1 LRGRQ
6 GAHSRLLIGPTAHFQ
21 RRFAAHTTKILETN
35 HNKVSTDKLAFSV
48 KETAAMIGVSP
59 TSVRRAIDRDQL
71 KACRKFRHLLIT
83 KGEILRF
90 LGEQ

>member
-1 LRGRQ
+1 LEINNNK
-6 GAHSRLLIGPTAHFQ
+6 IG
-21 RRFAAHTTKILETN
+21 
-35 HNKVSTDKLAFSV
+35 TDKLAFTV
-48 KETAAMIGVSP
+48 RETAAMIGVSP